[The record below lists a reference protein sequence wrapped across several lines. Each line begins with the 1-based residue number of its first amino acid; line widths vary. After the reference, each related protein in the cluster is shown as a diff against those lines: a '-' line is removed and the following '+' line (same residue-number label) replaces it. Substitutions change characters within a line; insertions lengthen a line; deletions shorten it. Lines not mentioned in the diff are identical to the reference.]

1 MNDVVLVSIILP
13 VYNGCKFLEQTL
25 NSLITQ
31 DFKLFEVI
39 AVNDGSTDDSLKVL
53 EKYQKQ
59 DGRIVIIN
67 QENGGICKAR
77 NAGIEHARGMYIMF
91 CDQDDIYKTNYVRCA
106 YSAITSDNYD
116 FVKFGCEEIYDYKGH
131 IKEVNT
137 YQLKDAEYTGENVV
151 KVLYQYD
158 KYNEYIW
165 DGIYKKEII
174 TACNGFDSYF
184 EAGCEDV
191 DLFLKLVSKS
201 QSCKVVQQTGYEH
214 YIRSGYSTSRKFN
227 EKTYEAVL
235 KIYLD
240 RASCLPDK
248 TGDTDYMALKTGQMI
263 WALLGMFSFK
273 SCGLTIKEIAG
284 RFQDVGQIPMVRA
297 HVAYVHMDK
306 KMSLVL
312 KLFYKR
318 YYKLLAVICVIK
330 RRLT

>member
-13 VYNGCKFLEQTL
+13 VYNGCRFLEHTL

-39 AVNDGSTDDSLKVL
+39 AVNDGSTDDSLKLL
-53 EKYQKQ
+53 EKYRKQ

-77 NAGIEHARGMYIMF
+77 NTGIEQARGRYIMF

-106 YSAITSDNYD
+106 YSGITSNNYD
-116 FVKFGCEEIYDYKGH
+116 FVKFGCEEIYDYKGQ
-131 IKEVNT
+131 IKDINT
-137 YQLKDAEYTGENVV
+137 YQLKDEEYTGKDVV
-151 KVLYQYD
+151 DVLFQYD

-165 DGIYKKEII
+165 DGIYKKEIVV
-174 TACNGFDSYF
+174 ACGGFDSYF

-201 QSCKVVQQTGYEH
+201 QSCKVFQQIGYEH

-240 RASCLPDK
+240 RASCLRGK
-248 TGDTDYMALKTGQMI
+248 TNNTDYMTLKTGQML

-273 SCGLTIKEIAG
+273 SCNLTIKEIAG
-284 RFQDVGQIPMVRA
+284 RFQDVGKIPMVREN
-297 HVAYVHMDK
+297 VAYAHKDK

-312 KLFYKR
+312 KLFKKR
-318 YYKLLAVICVIK
+318 YYKLLAAICVIK